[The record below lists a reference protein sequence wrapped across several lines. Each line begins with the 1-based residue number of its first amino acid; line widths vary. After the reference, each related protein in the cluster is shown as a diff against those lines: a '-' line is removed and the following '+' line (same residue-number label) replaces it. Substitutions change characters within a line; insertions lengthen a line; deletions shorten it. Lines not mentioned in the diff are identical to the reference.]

1 MFAAA
6 PSLDSPE
13 DLMRIG
19 ILGTGTVG
27 ATLGGKLVAGGHE
40 VRMGSR
46 TAGNPRAVAWM
57 AGAGAGAGASE
68 GTFADA
74 ASFGEVVLNCTAGV
88 ASLAALEQAGHGNLA
103 GKILIDVANPLDFS
117 RGMPPTL
124 TVCNTDSLGE
134 QIQRAFPE
142 ARVVKTLNTLNCLI
156 MADPTLVPGDHDVF
170 VSGNDPAARASVA
183 GYLQEWFGWPAS
195 NIIDLGDISTARG
208 TEMIL
213 PLWVQLMGAFGT
225 ATFNW
230 RVVRA
235 AVPAA

>member
-1 MFAAA
+1 
-6 PSLDSPE
+6 
-13 DLMRIG
+13 MRIG
-19 ILGTGTVG
+19 ILGTGVVG
-27 ATLGGKLVAGGHE
+27 ATLGGKLVAGGHD

-46 TAGNPRAVAWM
+46 TAGNARAVAWV
-57 AGAGAGAGASE
+57 AEAGSGAGSASE

-74 ASFGEVVLNCTAGV
+74 ASFGEVVLNCTAGA
-88 ASLAALEQAGHGNLA
+88 ASLAALELAGHGNLA

-117 RGMPPTL
+117 RGMPPSL

-134 QIQRAFPE
+134 QIQRAVPE

-183 GYLQEWFGWPAS
+183 GYLQDWFGWPAS
-195 NIIDLGDISTARG
+195 SIIDLGDITSARG

-213 PLWVQLMGAFGT
+213 PLWVQLMGTLGT

-230 RVVRA
+230 HVARA

>member
-1 MFAAA
+1 
-6 PSLDSPE
+6 
-13 DLMRIG
+13 MRIG
-19 ILGTGTVG
+19 ILGTGVVG
-27 ATLGGKLVAGGHE
+27 ATLGGKLVAGGHD

-46 TAGNPRAVAWM
+46 TAGNARAVAWV
-57 AGAGAGAGASE
+57 AEAGSGAGSASE

-74 ASFGEVVLNCTAGV
+74 ASFGEVVLNCTAGA

-117 RGMPPTL
+117 RGMPPSL

-134 QIQRAFPE
+134 QIQRAVPE

-183 GYLQEWFGWPAS
+183 GYLQDWFGWPAS
-195 NIIDLGDISTARG
+195 SIIDLGDITSARG

-213 PLWVQLMGAFGT
+213 PLWVQLMGTLGT

-230 RVVRA
+230 HVARA